1 MKLSKQDADLFFQL
15 MWSLQFYVNDK
26 FNIIPDVTSIEN
38 YIDLAQEDKIIV
50 REKLFDHPNL
60 INEYI
65 ALNPDG
71 LDKDKLLIIKGWKSF
86 VKGEFHIE
94 RYLKNYAIFIGAKK
108 VYAVVALYEG
118 FDEMIHKSYLPLYT
132 KAILL
137 PFKSQIIYDGL
148 MQSYNMSFGGGIKR
162 SLKETYMTAKQNDR
176 IITSLE
182 ENNVTIKKEETQTKD
197 WSPEIIEL
205 SSLAK
210 KLKGGSDQPAI
221 NSSIF
226 SLIKS
231 SIELANKAVVEQG
244 EYNELNKELKK
255 VRKFVK
261 QIETILYR
269 MD

>member
-15 MWSLQFYVNDK
+15 MWSLQFYVNGK
-26 FNIIPDVTSIEN
+26 FNINPDVNSVEN
-38 YIDLAQEDKIIV
+38 YTELAQEDKMIV
-50 REKLFDHPNL
+50 REKLFAHPNL

-71 LDKDKLLIIKGWKSF
+71 LDKDKLFIIEGWKSF

-94 RYLKNYAIFIGAKK
+94 RYLKNHAIFIGGEK

-118 FDEMIHKSYLPLYT
+118 FEEMIHKSYLPLYT
-132 KAILL
+132 KAVLL
-137 PFKSQIIYDGL
+137 PFKGKIIYDGL
-148 MQSYNMSFGGGIKR
+148 MQSYNVSFGGGIKR
-162 SLKETYMTAKQNDR
+162 SLKETYMKAKQNDR

-182 ENNVTIKKEETQTKD
+182 ENNVTSKKVEIQTKD
-197 WSPEIIEL
+197 WSQEIKEL

-210 KLKGGSDQPAI
+210 KLSGGSNQPVI

-231 SIELANKAVVEQG
+231 SIELANKAVVESR
-244 EYNELNKELKK
+244 EFNELNNELKK
-255 VRKFVK
+255 VSKSVEK
-261 QIETILYR
+261 IKTILYR